1 MNKDVQTKFDDYP
14 DSVKVRMI
22 ELRRF
27 ILSLI
32 EREELGP
39 VEETL
44 KWGEPSYLVETGS
57 SVRID
62 WKMKTPNHFYVYFHC
77 QTQLIETFRELHSD
91 RLTFQGNRAIVLDIE
106 QPLPTAE
113 LEQSLLMA
121 FQYKKLKHLPLLGA

>member
-1 MNKDVQTKFDDYP
+1 VNKEIQAKFDDYP
-14 DSVKVRMI
+14 TNVKVRMI
-22 ELRRF
+22 ELRRL

-32 EREELGP
+32 EREDLGP
-39 VEETL
+39 VQETL
-44 KWGEPSYLVETGS
+44 KWGEPSYFVKGGS

-62 WKMKTPNHFYVYFHC
+62 WKMKTPEHFYVYFHC

-91 RLTFQGNRAIVLDIE
+91 RLAFQGNRAIVLDVN
-106 QPLPTAE
+106 QALPVAE